1 MKYSQEKAMELKG
14 STINFLG
21 DSITEG
27 FSLENASE
35 RFTDLIFRQEGL
47 KEARNY
53 GLCGTR
59 IARQQHP
66 DPAGSSFDLD
76 FCQRFRQMARPAD
89 AVVVFG
95 GTNDY
100 GHGDAPLGT
109 FADRTPDTFYGACH
123 FLMDGLKS
131 DYPDKPIVF
140 LTPLHRLNEEDP
152 RGDWGKA
159 VPQGCLR
166 VYRDIILETALYHA
180 IPVLDLYAV
189 SGINP
194 ENREQREKLMP
205 DGLHPNATGHRILAR
220 KIAAFLRLV

>member
-1 MKYSQEKAMELKG
+1 MKLKD
-14 STINFLG
+14 SIINFLG

-27 FSLENASE
+27 FSLASVSD
-35 RFTDLIFRQEGL
+35 RFTDVIFREEGL
-47 KEARNY
+47 SQARNY

-76 FCQRFRQMARPAD
+76 FCLRCGQMEQPAD

-100 GHGDAPLGT
+100 GHGDAPLGS
-109 FADRTPDTFYGACH
+109 FSDRTPDTFTGACH
-123 FLMDGLKS
+123 YLMNKLQEL
-131 DYPDKPIVF
+131 YPDKPVIF

-159 VPQGCLR
+159 NPQGALR
-166 VYRDIILETALYHA
+166 VYREIILETALYHA

-189 SGINP
+189 SGMNP
-194 ENREQREKLMP
+194 ENAVQREKLMP
-205 DGLHPNATGHRILAR
+205 DGLHPNALGHQILAR
-220 KIAAFLRLV
+220 KIAAFLRQV

>member
-1 MKYSQEKAMELKG
+1 MKLKG

-35 RFTDLIFRQEGL
+35 RFTDLILQWEGL
-47 KEARNY
+47 REARNY

-76 FCQRFRQMARPAD
+76 FCQRYPRMERPAD

-100 GHGDAPLGT
+100 GHGDAPLGS
-109 FADRTPDTFYGACH
+109 FSDRTPDTFYGACH
-123 FLMDGLKS
+123 FLMNGLKS

-140 LTPLHRLNEEDP
+140 ITPLHRLNEEDP

-194 ENREQREKLMP
+194 ENPVQRETLMP
-205 DGLHPNATGHRILAR
+205 DGLHPNALGHQILAR
-220 KIAAFLRLV
+220 KIAAFLRQV